1 MVFSN
6 VVYKSFIQEQFFPSP
21 SKEGIYLVAPVQI
34 TFPEDQIVAVI
45 LGFLSFINT
54 FWKN

>member
-1 MVFSN
+1 MH
-6 VVYKSFIQEQFFPSP
+6 
-21 SKEGIYLVAPVQI
+21 LVAPVQI

-54 FWKN
+54 FWNNEKNVFLLDYETS